1 MPMVALSKV
10 RRRAVEERW
19 KLSPIADEAIRP
31 AESEIGSSASDPVV
45 NNSATMQ
52 AVLAVELPDS
62 TATAA
67 AQSALLVQEPT
78 DENPPPGRIFFIK
91 K

>member
-31 AESEIGSSASDPVV
+31 AESEIGSSAIDPVV
-45 NNSATMQ
+45 
-52 AVLAVELPDS
+52 
-62 TATAA
+62 
-67 AQSALLVQEPT
+67 
-78 DENPPPGRIFFIK
+78 
-91 K
+91 